1 MIQFKVDDIKVNILD
16 TTPRSTTEEDFGLLV
31 EYVSVLQ
38 EIEIDLNQL
47 HESS

>member
-16 TTPRSTTEEDFGLLV
+16 TTPQSTDEEDFGLLV
-31 EYVSVLQ
+31 EYISVLQ
-38 EIEIDLNQL
+38 EIDMDLNQL